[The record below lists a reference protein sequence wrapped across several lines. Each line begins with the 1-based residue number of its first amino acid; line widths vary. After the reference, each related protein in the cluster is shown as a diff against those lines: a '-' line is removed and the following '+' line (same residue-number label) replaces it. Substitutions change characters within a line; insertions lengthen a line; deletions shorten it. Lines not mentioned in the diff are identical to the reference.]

1 MTEKYKP
8 LLDMPH
14 HTSSDRPR
22 MSREARAAQFAPF
35 AALTGFE
42 ELVRETGRVTDS
54 PVELTEERKGEIDL
68 ELRRAISTG
77 APTVVT
83 YFAYDKHKSGGA
95 YMQVVGRI
103 QRFDEYRRTVVLYDE
118 REVPIDTVKDI
129 RDYKESDYEPQKRG

>member
-14 HTSSDRPR
+14 HTSSARPR

-42 ELVRETGRVTDS
+42 ELVIETGRVTDT
-54 PVELTEERKGEIDL
+54 PVELTEERKAEIDL

-77 APTVVT
+77 APAVIT
-83 YFAYDKHKSGGA
+83 YFVYDKHKSGGA
-95 YMQVVGRI
+95 YLQAVGRI
-103 QRFDEYRRTVVLYDE
+103 ERFDEYRRTVVLYDG
-118 REVPIDTVKDI
+118 RELPIDTVKDV
-129 RDYKESDYEPQKRG
+129 KL